1 MLERKEILIFTFLY
15 PLSRLCWRKQGEGN
29 EHGMTYAVPVRFV
42 QEDPYLCF
50 QLLLT
55 SGSRYLGGD
64 RPKAAKVSD
73 TWIQWPSSRRIFI
86 LVVLPYCIEITGT
99 FFLAT
104 KFELRH
110 YRPASA
116 SYRKKVGT
124 KILF

>member
-1 MLERKEILIFTFLY
+1 
-15 PLSRLCWRKQGEGN
+15 
-29 EHGMTYAVPVRFV
+29 MTYAVPVRFV

-99 FFLAT
+99 FLVFLA

-116 SYRKKVGT
+116 SYRKKVHRNEDSFLKLSLALSQICSHRT
-124 KILF
+124 RLNMLLNYFNF